1 MCLALSVLDTAAYK
15 MEKIPI
21 LMEGG
26 GDKITTG
33 NITGSDAT
41 WKIKAT
47 QETEVTKFIS
57 RLLATC
63 LLSIVPSHRSP
74 FEVLPQRSGV
84 GPGSGMGALM
94 LPVLA
99 GGDDSGRR
107 HTDTLCSHLIG
118 GGRGHKLFHV
128 LVSTSWAHT
137 FFSDTSTHTLTLDSG
152 LCANP
157 HRN

>member
-15 MEKIPI
+15 MEKITI
-21 LMEGG
+21 LMESG
-26 GDKITTG
+26 GDKIITG

-47 QETEVTKFIS
+47 QETEETKLIL

-74 FEVLPQRSGV
+74 FEVLPQRPGV
-84 GPGSGMGALM
+84 GPGYGMGALM
-94 LPVLA
+94 LSVLA

-107 HTDTLCSHLIG
+107 HMDTLCSYLIG
-118 GGRGHKLFHV
+118 QGRGHKLFQV

-137 FFSDTSTHTLTLDSG
+137 FFSNTSAHILTLDSG
-152 LCANP
+152 PCANP
-157 HRN
+157 HLS